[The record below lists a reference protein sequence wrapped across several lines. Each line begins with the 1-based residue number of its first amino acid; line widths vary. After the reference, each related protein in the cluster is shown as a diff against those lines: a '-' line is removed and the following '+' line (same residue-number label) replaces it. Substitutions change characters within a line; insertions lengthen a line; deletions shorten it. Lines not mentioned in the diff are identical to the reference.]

1 MRHGCSNKTPE
12 KKSEINLQNE
22 SSPTHESEMKHNSS
36 DDKNVDVV
44 VTKYKR
50 AAAFL
55 WTVIHAQGCQ
65 LPVPECH
72 VQGCSDTKRLLVHIQ
87 SCTASAGHACPI
99 SYGGCQQ
106 ARKLIGHYKDCRK
119 TQLAQR
125 KRVKKSQCLLCTLL
139 GRHKPIKTRRDGIYQ
154 TSSEHTEPNP
164 KDREG
169 LNAVVKARGS
179 TVVPVSPMALTRGPS
194 TRSTVVPVS
203 PMVLTRSPSAQF
215 MPPPPPR
222 PRTASLG
229 SIPLSHSSPM
239 SMCSLTLSDN
249 GEEKFGENIN
259 SAICRA
265 RSGSL
270 DNKKVEATSSN
281 FDNDPTVEAHL
292 THPTGRNENI
302 MSCDSPK
309 SYLPAQHRF
318 RQRSFSCSNMSS
330 SGCCDT
336 VLEES

>member
-1 MRHGCSNKTPE
+1 MRHGCSNNTPE
-12 KKSEINLQNE
+12 KKSEINHQNE
-22 SSPTHESEMKHNSS
+22 SGPTRESEIKHNSP

-55 WTVIHAQGCQ
+55 WTVIHAQGCL

-87 SCTASAGHACPI
+87 SCTASAGHTCPI
-99 SYGGCQQ
+99 SYAGCQQ

-119 TQLAQR
+119 KQLTQR
-125 KRVKKSQCLLCTLL
+125 KRVRKSQCLLCTLL
-139 GRHKPIKTRRDGIYQ
+139 GRHNKTIKTRRDGIYQ
-154 TSSEHTEPNP
+154 TSSEHTESNL

-169 LNAVVKARGS
+169 LNAVVKPRGS
-179 TVVPVSPMALTRGPS
+179 SVVPVSPMALTRS
-194 TRSTVVPVS
+194 A
-203 PMVLTRSPSAQF
+203 SAQI

-229 SIPLSHSSPM
+229 SIQFSHSSPM
-239 SMCSLTLSDN
+239 SMCSLTLSDS
-249 GEEKFGENIN
+249 GEENFGENIN

-270 DNKKVEATSSN
+270 DNKKVEAKSTI
-281 FDNDPTVEAHL
+281 FEIDPTVEAHL
-292 THPTGRNENI
+292 THPTGRDENI
-302 MSCDSPK
+302 MSCDSPT
-309 SYLPAQHRF
+309 SYLSTQHRF
-318 RQRSFSCSNMSS
+318 RQRSLSCSNMSS
-330 SGCCDT
+330 GGCCDT